1 MYDMLFLVIYV
12 VSYVMVVQCLKCLE
26 DKLKQYLHL
35 MDVES
40 GLNHG
45 SVTHIGSHLADLT
58 EQANE
63 VFGGI
68 IFIDMLTNTIN
79 TACSVFFLLGLLGI
93 YGDEITPNRGLFC
106 ITFIAYSAF
115 FITKM
120 RDLQTCGQN
129 ITNAYSDIR

>member
-1 MYDMLFLVIYV
+1 
-12 VSYVMVVQCLKCLE
+12 
-26 DKLKQYLHL
+26 

-40 GLNHG
+40 GLNYG
-45 SVTHIGSHLADLT
+45 NVTHIGSHLADLT
-58 EQANE
+58 EQSNQ

-68 IFIDMLTNTIN
+68 IFVDMLTNAIN
-79 TACSVFFLLGLLGI
+79 TSCSVFFLLGLLGI
-93 YGDEITPNRGLFC
+93 YGDEITLNRGLFC